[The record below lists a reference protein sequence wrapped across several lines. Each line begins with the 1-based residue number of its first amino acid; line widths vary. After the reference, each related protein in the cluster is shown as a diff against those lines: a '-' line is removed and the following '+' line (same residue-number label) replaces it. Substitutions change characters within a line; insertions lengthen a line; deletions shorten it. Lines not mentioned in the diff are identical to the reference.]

1 MVPELNILHNV
12 TESLGAVDVA
22 ALGFI
27 IKESTGDHPTQH
39 NYPKKMTLLFDSE
52 RYDELIERLKN
63 HNAIL
68 GGFETISE
76 LQQLLE
82 EIEGESAWDSYVAS
96 FYSY

>member
-1 MVPELNILHNV
+1 
-12 TESLGAVDVA
+12 
-22 ALGFI
+22 
-27 IKESTGDHPTQH
+27 
-39 NYPKKMTLLFDSE
+39 MTLLFDPE
-52 RYDELIERLKN
+52 RYDELIKRLKN

-96 FYSY
+96 FYSYWQWKARFYPVKISPKLENGDPT